1 VDGSAQGSPPVSDRV
16 WTPPNVLSMLRLVV
30 VPIFLWLILSHHDGW
45 AVVVLTLSGVS
56 DYFDGKIARKYNLV
70 SRVGQLL
77 DPLADRLYI
86 LSTLFG
92 LAWRE
97 IIPWWLVAILV
108 SREVFGTVLLMVVR
122 HYGYRALP
130 VHFIGKAATF
140 CLLWAF
146 PLILLGQ
153 GDSVVATAA
162 LTSGWAFAWWGTA
175 LYWVAGVM
183 YAVQTRDVVRAAK
196 AAGR

>member
-1 VDGSAQGSPPVSDRV
+1 MDESTQGSRPVSDRV
-16 WTPPNVLSMLRLVV
+16 LTPPNVLSMLRLVC
-30 VPIFLWLILSHHDGW
+30 VPIFLWLIWTGQDNW

-56 DYFDGKIARKYNLV
+56 DYLDGKVARHYNLV
-70 SRVGQLL
+70 TRVGQLL

-86 LSTLFG
+86 LSTLLG

-108 SREVFGTVLLMVVR
+108 GREVLGTALVMVVR

-140 CLLWAF
+140 CLLFAF
-146 PLILLGQ
+146 PVILLGQ
-153 GDSVVATAA
+153 GDSMFATFS
-162 LTSGWAFAWWGTA
+162 LPIGWAFAWWGTV

-183 YAVQTRDVVRAAK
+183 YAVQTRDVVRVARAP
-196 AAGR
+196 GR

>member
-1 VDGSAQGSPPVSDRV
+1 MDESAQGSPPVSDRV
-16 WTPPNVLSMLRLVV
+16 WTLPNILSMSRLVG
-30 VPIFLWLILSHHDGW
+30 VPIFLWLILSRHDGW
-45 AVVVLTLSGVS
+45 AVVLLTLSGVS
-56 DYFDGKIARKYNLV
+56 DYFDGKIARKYNLI

-86 LSTLFG
+86 LSTLLG

-108 SREVFGTVLLMVVR
+108 SREVFGTALLMVVR
-122 HYGYRALP
+122 RYGYRSLP

-140 CLLWAF
+140 DLLYAF

-153 GDSVVATAA
+153 GDSLFATVA
-162 LTSGWAFAWWGTA
+162 LPIGWAFAWWGTL

-196 AAGR
+196 VAGR